1 MELPAE
7 FNAEFE
13 PLQLIF
19 NADDGILML
28 MAKIGTGID
37 GSKAQ
42 VAFFNINY
50 LELSAEMSTSYSLMN
65 FEETHRTKRHVIL
78 NLPDKETSQVL
89 DPFSTVEQEV
99 KLFNKILAPSINDD
113 FLFDFKGK
121 EVSATNLKVGTE
133 RKSLMGIPDGCS
145 LHRPRESE

>member
-28 MAKIGTGID
+28 VAKIGTGID

-65 FEETHRTKRHVIL
+65 FEDTHRTKKHVIL
-78 NLPDKETSQVL
+78 NLPDMETS
-89 DPFSTVEQEV
+89 
-99 KLFNKILAPSINDD
+99 
-113 FLFDFKGK
+113 
-121 EVSATNLKVGTE
+121 
-133 RKSLMGIPDGCS
+133 
-145 LHRPRESE
+145 